1 MLSTAG
7 TGLLLWSSIF
17 ALERFD
23 VWQGDELSYVAVG
36 SMVAGNTNT
45 TKIEIIIHHLFII
58 AFSPL
63 QSGAVILFLGLLG
76 LVTSCSSSYSWSY
89 CYSLIILVFII
100 IQSLLAVFVILFR

>member
-1 MLSTAG
+1 LLSTAG

-36 SMVAGNTNT
+36 SMVA
-45 TKIEIIIHHLFII
+45 
-58 AFSPL
+58 
-63 QSGAVILFLGLLG
+63 GAVILFLGLLG

-100 IQSLLAVFVILFR
+100 IQSLLAVFVILFRYPVEQVVIAVLKQSMRLQLPQ